1 MGQKVNLRFKKRKS
15 VKREV
20 SRVQKRIQLLPDR
33 DIVAWAESSIYDIAR
48 NLSAWQKK
56 QDQFY
61 LNEATLAAEVLYEAL
76 ETVKRRTDA

>member
-1 MGQKVNLRFKKRKS
+1 MGQRMNLRFKKRKS

-56 QDQFY
+56 QDRFY

-76 ETVKRRTDA
+76 ETVKKRTDA